1 MARNL
6 SPKCKLC
13 RRAGEKLFIK
23 GDRCSTPKCSIV
35 RRAYPPGVHGAKKRR
50 AGSEFGQQLAV
61 KQKIKR
67 VYGLLEKQFK
77 KYYQEVK
84 GKTGV
89 TGDLLVQKLES
100 RLDNVVFRSGFASN
114 RVQARQLV
122 KHAHFLMNG
131 KRMNIPSYEMK
142 IGDVLHLKQ
151 SKMNKEYFK
160 KNEEIISGK
169 KDTPGWIEVNAKEK
183 SVTMKARPT
192 RDNFGVDAD
201 IQMVIEYYS
210 R

>member
-13 RRAGEKLFIK
+13 RRAGEKLFLK
-23 GDRCSTPKCSIV
+23 GDRCGTPKCSIV
-35 RRAYPPGVHGAKKRR
+35 RRSYPPGVHGSKSRR
-50 AGSEFGQQLAV
+50 QGSEFGQQLAT

-67 VYGLLEKQFK
+67 VYGILEKQFK

-84 GKTGV
+84 RKTGV
-89 TGDLLVQKLES
+89 TGDLLIQKLES
-100 RLDNVVFRSGFASN
+100 RLDNIVFRSGYAAN

-122 KHAHFLMNG
+122 KHAHFLLNG

-142 IGDVLHLKQ
+142 IGDVLTVK
-151 SKMNKEYFK
+151 KNKLANEYFK
-160 KNEEIISGK
+160 KINETIAGK
-169 KDTPGWIEVNAKEK
+169 KDVPVWINVDAGEK
-183 SVTMKARPT
+183 SITMKARPT
-192 RDNFGVDAD
+192 RDDFGVNAD
-201 IQMVIEYYS
+201 IKMVIEYYS